1 VRVLHASDCFR
12 GFDEPGSEEAGR
24 ARTVVAQALGRAP
37 ASVTASYSAAA
48 VSLPSG
54 QEGSAGGS
62 TAAPAGFDPGALGAG
77 PALSVGGAGAGEP
90 ASVAGARAEAYQV
103 LPGYAGLAQ
112 LVGRGSLQVMDNGDF
127 RVRSAIPRYPAGLTG
142 AHAVRF
148 QLAQGVSAPT
158 GAPGH
163 SCVVASAGRAVTN
176 PLICAQPR
184 QPGVRIRGPRD

>member
-1 VRVLHASDCFR
+1 
-12 GFDEPGSEEAGR
+12 
-24 ARTVVAQALGRAP
+24 
-37 ASVTASYSAAA
+37 VTASYSAARRLA
-48 VSLPSG
+48 AERSG
-54 QEGSAGGS
+54 GLRRREHRG
-62 TAAPAGFDPGALGAG
+62 PRRFDPGLWGRGLRFQSAG
-77 PALSVGGAGAGEP
+77 LVQVNP